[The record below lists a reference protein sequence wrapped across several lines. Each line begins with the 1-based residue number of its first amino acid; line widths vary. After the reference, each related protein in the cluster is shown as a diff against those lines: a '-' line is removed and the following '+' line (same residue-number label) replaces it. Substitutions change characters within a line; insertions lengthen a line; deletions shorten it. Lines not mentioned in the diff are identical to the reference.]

1 MSKSTVKIGSLVRLT
16 KRAGN
21 RKQYEDLVSVARY
34 GLTTKEWGCQLDYYW
49 VVWFDKDGS
58 YLIESMV
65 RKVDLKLYK
74 KSLNKTKNTI
84 V

>member
-34 GLTTKEWGCQLDYYW
+34 GLVTKEWGMSVGLLLGC
-49 VVWFDKDGS
+49 
-58 YLIESMV
+58 MV
-65 RKVDLKLYK
+65 R
-74 KSLNKTKNTI
+74 
-84 V
+84 